1 MATYIVIMRT
11 RPIIG
16 LRKLEQTTFMALHA
30 LTAACYRLWLK
41 LTGLQLSP
49 YHMRSKL
56 KINENRRLMHIQ

>member
-1 MATYIVIMRT
+1 MRT

-41 LTGLQLSP
+41 LTASDWSP
-49 YHMRSKL
+49 AQPIPHEIETKNL
-56 KINENRRLMHIQ
+56 